1 MPKIFYITRSGLKR
15 VVYTTKSGAN
25 YIRSKSG
32 KRYLTDKQIRD
43 SHKKQKPTKKKS
55 SKKKVL
61 KKRAVIFLF
70 LVDEARR

>member
-32 KRYLTDKQIRD
+32 KRYLTDKKIRD

-55 SKKKVL
+55 SKKKSS
-61 KKRAVIFLF
+61 KKKSSYFSLF
-70 LVDEARR
+70 GG